1 MICSTMLVMVILS
14 DLLFLIVL
22 QKGMV
27 IGASV
32 LLDPNML
39 PETVKQSL
47 TVDSFKSSLKTHQFT
62 LSDIDV
68 TNMF

>member
-1 MICSTMLVMVILS
+1 MDLPQSTSMICSTMLIMAILS

-27 IGASV
+27 IEGFSV
-32 LLDPNML
+32 IGPKFYNML

-47 TVDSFKSSLKTHQFT
+47 TVDSFKS
-62 LSDIDV
+62 
-68 TNMF
+68 